1 MRMNTS
7 INVNGKQ
14 MRLPNVMEM
23 NGKGYILKKTF
34 CTVGSKK
41 YKPTNIVEQK
51 ISINIQRTS
60 HVMNELIIL

>member
-7 INVNGKQ
+7 INVNDKQ

-51 ISINIQRTS
+51 KYQ
-60 HVMNELIIL
+60 